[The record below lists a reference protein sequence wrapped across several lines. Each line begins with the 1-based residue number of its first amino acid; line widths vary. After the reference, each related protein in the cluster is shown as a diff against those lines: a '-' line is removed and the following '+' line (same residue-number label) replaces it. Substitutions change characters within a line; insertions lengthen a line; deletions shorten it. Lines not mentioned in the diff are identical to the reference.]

1 MNTFI
6 KIIPF
11 LILATLMAC
20 PKRLKSDPI
29 ATVTVVHSEI
39 EIIDSNTINQ

>member
-1 MNTFI
+1 MKTFI

-11 LILATLMAC
+11 FILATLMAC

-29 ATVTVVHSEI
+29 ATVVVVDAEI

>member
-1 MNTFI
+1 MKTFI

-20 PKRLKSDPI
+20 PKRLKTDPI
-29 ATVTVVHSEI
+29 ATVVVVHSEI
-39 EIIDSNTINQ
+39 EIIDSSTINQ